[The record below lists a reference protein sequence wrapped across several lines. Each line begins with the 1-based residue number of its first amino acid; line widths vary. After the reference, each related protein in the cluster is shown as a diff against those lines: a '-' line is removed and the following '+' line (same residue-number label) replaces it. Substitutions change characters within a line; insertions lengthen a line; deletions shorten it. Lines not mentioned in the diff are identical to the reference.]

1 MIQTAMIFIVLGIAI
16 KYGKMH
22 FLMAGYNT
30 MSKED
35 KAKYDIEGI
44 SSVFRN
50 VMFGMAL
57 IMILGFGFSYLTEN
71 AQIEKYAFYTALVLG
86 IPYLLI
92 KSNSK
97 EFKKPK

>member
-1 MIQTAMIFIVLGIAI
+1 MIQTAMVFIALGIAI

-57 IMILGFGFSYLTEN
+57 IIILGFGIS
-71 AQIEKYAFYTALVLG
+71 
-86 IPYLLI
+86 
-92 KSNSK
+92 
-97 EFKKPK
+97 